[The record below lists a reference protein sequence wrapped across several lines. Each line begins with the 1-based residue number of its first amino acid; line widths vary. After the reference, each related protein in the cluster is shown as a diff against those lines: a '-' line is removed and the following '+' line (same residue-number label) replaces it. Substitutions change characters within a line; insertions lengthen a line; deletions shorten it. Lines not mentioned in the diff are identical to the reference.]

1 MIQIGAFQH
10 MQSEKTLG
18 CWHKNL
24 KISLDKENQTCYI
37 IDTTKEDIVA
47 TTIQEKKRYVKE
59 YVQSLKAIEDAI
71 EPFKEQKR
79 ELRAEFRDRGW
90 LNTDEIRAAVKAY
103 RLYKGKMNIDEIYEN
118 FHAIA
123 GVGEEL

>member
-1 MIQIGAFQH
+1 M
-10 MQSEKTLG
+10 
-18 CWHKNL
+18 
-24 KISLDKENQTCYI
+24 
-37 IDTTKEDIVA
+37 A

-79 ELRAEFRDRGW
+79 ELRAEFRERGW

-103 RLYKGKMNIDEIYEN
+103 RLYKGKLNIDEVYEN
-118 FHAIA
+118 FHIIT
-123 GVGEEL
+123 GTGEE